1 MINNL
6 SLELF
11 LLLNDSIIIILNNI
25 ELNENDSK
33 NICTC

>member
-6 SLELF
+6 SLNLF
-11 LLLNDSIIIILNNI
+11 HLLNDSVIIILDQR
-25 ELNENDSK
+25 ELNDNDSK